1 MVEQCHVAMQ
11 QLLAYTHH
19 KEINV
24 NKLINNLMFNLIH
37 STIMELDPTVRA
49 LVETQFQPSINPLI
63 QALNLQLQQQ
73 LTSQGISSHSI
84 SKAVDEIRLRRRQNT
99 QVKRSFWEQGTMTM
113 QAPCY
118 SYINV
123 KNRL

>member
-1 MVEQCHVAMQ
+1 MQ